1 MTSPPTHYTR
11 CPGCQ
16 TVFRVS
22 AAQLAL
28 REGQVRCG
36 NCLAVF
42 DANRE
47 RVALAGAE
55 PPQEPEVAG
64 TAPEPAA
71 ESVVIDDAETPVADI
86 TEAHAPATETVAT
99 EWEPNEASPGETAE
113 TEAAETQTAA
123 AGTAAT
129 ETTAIENT
137 AIENTA
143 TETAAIESTESPTRI
158 DEGGL
163 RSERFQWK
171 PRKSLRERPKALY
184 ASAIVLL
191 LVALAAQ
198 ALFEYRNA
206 IAARAPFMR
215 PVLES
220 ACAAFG
226 CTVEPLRDAA
236 ALSIDAS
243 DLRGDPAH
251 RGLLKLS
258 ATIRNRASYPIAWPY
273 LELTLT
279 DSSDRVVARRAFP
292 PDEYAGSASGVARG
306 LPPNGEEVVTL
317 FLDASA
323 TSQSGY
329 RLYLFYP

>member
-1 MTSPPTHYTR
+1 MTSPSTHYAR

-36 NCLAVF
+36 TCRAVF

-47 RVALAGAE
+47 RVGPDSPRAE
-55 PPQEPEVAG
+55 EPDEPEQLAADETAVTLSAAETSEEVEPADVAEDPI
-64 TAPEPAA
+64 AESAVDEEVEKPAADVVEPEP
-71 ESVVIDDAETPVADI
+71 S
-86 TEAHAPATETVAT
+86 ATENIA
-99 EWEPNEASPGETAE
+99 
-113 TEAAETQTAA
+113 TEAAASESPPSE
-123 AGTAAT
+123 TAAT
-129 ETTAIENT
+129 
-137 AIENTA
+137 
-143 TETAAIESTESPTRI
+143 ESTESPIPI

-184 ASAIVLL
+184 TTAIVLL
-191 LVALAAQ
+191 LVALAVQ
-198 ALFEYRNA
+198 ALLEYRDA
-206 IAARAPFMR
+206 IAARAPFTR
-215 PVLES
+215 PALES
-220 ACAAFG
+220 ACAIFG
-226 CTVEPLRDAA
+226 CTVEPLRDAG

-258 ATIRNRASYPIAWPY
+258 ATIRNRAPYPIAWPY

-279 DSSDRVVARRAFP
+279 DSSDRVVARRALP
-292 PDEYAGSASGVARG
+292 PSEYVSTASGASRG

>member
-1 MTSPPTHYTR
+1 MTSPSTHYAR

-22 AAQLAL
+22 EAQLAL

-36 NCLAVF
+36 TCRAVF
-42 DANRE
+42 DANKE
-47 RVALAGAE
+47 RVGADSSRAEAPDEQEPLAADETAVTLSTAE
-55 PPQEPEVAG
+55 PSEEAETPEIVEEPV
-64 TAPEPAA
+64 A
-71 ESVVIDDAETPVADI
+71 ESVVHDETETPAADVVETEPSATESATPESTANESPIRIDD
-86 TEAHAPATETVAT
+86 
-99 EWEPNEASPGETAE
+99 
-113 TEAAETQTAA
+113 
-123 AGTAAT
+123 
-129 ETTAIENT
+129 
-137 AIENTA
+137 
-143 TETAAIESTESPTRI
+143 
-158 DEGGL
+158 GGL
-163 RSERFQWK
+163 PSERFEWK
-171 PRKSLRERPKALY
+171 PRKSLRERPKAVY
-184 ASAIVLL
+184 TTAIVLL

-198 ALFEYRNA
+198 ALFEYRDA

-215 PVLES
+215 PVLDS
-220 ACAAFG
+220 ACAIFG

-279 DSSDRVVARRAFP
+279 DSSDRVVARRALP
-292 PDEYAGSASGVARG
+292 PSDYVNGTSNVSRG

>member
-1 MTSPPTHYTR
+1 MTPPATHYAR

-22 AAQLAL
+22 EAQLAL

-36 NCLAVF
+36 NCRAVF

-47 RVALAGAE
+47 RVAQEAE
-55 PPQEPEVAG
+55 AIAEVPDPVEPADIVE
-64 TAPEPAA
+64 EPAA
-71 ESVVIDDAETPVADI
+71 ENALDD
-86 TEAHAPATETVAT
+86 
-99 EWEPNEASPGETAE
+99 
-113 TEAAETQTAA
+113 
-123 AGTAAT
+123 AAT
-129 ETTAIENT
+129 ETADPVE
-137 AIENTA
+137 AVPLV
-143 TETAAIESTESPTRI
+143 ETAPPLEAAAPIEAAPPAETAPQAESVESPIRI
-158 DEGGL
+158 DESGL
-163 RSERFQWK
+163 RSERFQWQ
-171 PRKSLRERPKALY
+171 PRKPLRERPQALY
-184 ASAIVLL
+184 TAAIVVL

-198 ALFEYRNA
+198 ALFEYPDSM
-206 IAARAPFMR
+206 AARAPFMR
-215 PVLES
+215 PLLES
-220 ACAAFG
+220 VCAVFG
-226 CTVEPLRDAA
+226 CSVEPLRDAG

-251 RGLLKLS
+251 RGFLKLS

-292 PDEYAGSASGVARG
+292 PDEYAASATRARG

>member
-1 MTSPPTHYTR
+1 MTSPSTHYAR

-22 AAQLAL
+22 EAQLAL
-28 REGQVRCG
+28 RDGQVRCG
-36 NCLAVF
+36 TCRAVF

-47 RVALAGAE
+47 RVGPDSPRSDEADEQEPLAAEETAVALSTADVSEEAE
-55 PPQEPEVAG
+55 PADIAQEPI
-64 TAPEPAA
+64 A
-71 ESVVIDDAETPVADI
+71 ESVIDDDVETPT
-86 TEAHAPATETVAT
+86 TEVVEAQSSTTET
-99 EWEPNEASPGETAE
+99 
-113 TEAAETQTAA
+113 
-123 AGTAAT
+123 
-129 ETTAIENT
+129 I
-137 AIENTA
+137 A
-143 TETAAIESTESPTRI
+143 TETAAAEIKTAANQSETAAAESTESPIRI
-158 DEGGL
+158 DDGGL

-184 ASAIVLL
+184 VAAIVLL
-191 LVALAAQ
+191 LAALAAQ
-198 ALFEYRNA
+198 TLFEYRDA

-220 ACAAFG
+220 ACAIFG
-226 CTVEPLRDAA
+226 CGVEPLRDAT

-258 ATIRNRASYPIAWPY
+258 ATIRNRASYAIAWPY

-279 DSSDRVVARRAFP
+279 DSSDRVVARRALAP
-292 PDEYAGSASGVARG
+292 SEYVNSATGASRG

>member
-1 MTSPPTHYTR
+1 MTSPSTHYAR

-22 AAQLAL
+22 EAQLAL

-36 NCLAVF
+36 TCRAVF
-42 DANRE
+42 DANKE
-47 RVALAGAE
+47 RVGADSSRAEAPDEQKPLAADETAVTLSTAE
-55 PPQEPEVAG
+55 PSEEAETPEIV
-64 TAPEPAA
+64 EELVA
-71 ESVVIDDAETPVADI
+71 ESVVHDEAEAPAADVVETEPSATESAAPESTAHESPIRIDD
-86 TEAHAPATETVAT
+86 
-99 EWEPNEASPGETAE
+99 
-113 TEAAETQTAA
+113 
-123 AGTAAT
+123 
-129 ETTAIENT
+129 
-137 AIENTA
+137 
-143 TETAAIESTESPTRI
+143 
-158 DEGGL
+158 GGL
-163 RSERFQWK
+163 RSERFEWK
-171 PRKSLRERPKALY
+171 PRKSLRERPKAVY
-184 ASAIVLL
+184 TTATVLL
-191 LVALAAQ
+191 LVGLAAQ
-198 ALFEYRNA
+198 ALFEYRDA

-215 PVLES
+215 PVLDS
-220 ACAAFG
+220 ACAIFG
-226 CTVEPLRDAA
+226 CTVEPLRDTA

-279 DSSDRVVARRAFP
+279 DSSDRVVARRALAP
-292 PDEYAGSASGVARG
+292 SEYVNSATGASRG

>member
-1 MTSPPTHYTR
+1 MTSPSTHYAR

-22 AAQLAL
+22 DAQLAL

-36 NCLAVF
+36 TCRAVF
-42 DANRE
+42 DANKE
-47 RVALAGAE
+47 RVGPDSPRPEETHEQDALAADEIAVALSTEAPDKAGSEDIAE
-55 PPQEPEVAG
+55 ESV
-64 TAPEPAA
+64 A
-71 ESVVIDDAETPVADI
+71 ESVAHDGAEAPPADVADVD
-86 TEAHAPATETVAT
+86 TPATEAV
-99 EWEPNEASPGETAE
+99 
-113 TEAAETQTAA
+113 
-123 AGTAAT
+123 
-129 ETTAIENT
+129 
-137 AIENTA
+137 A
-143 TETAAIESTESPTRI
+143 TETAAPESAAPESPIRI

-163 RSERFQWK
+163 PSERFQWK
-171 PRKSLRERPKALY
+171 PRKPLRERPRALY
-184 ASAIVLL
+184 TAAIVLL
-191 LVALAAQ
+191 LMALAAQ
-198 ALFEYRNA
+198 ALFEYRDA
-206 IAARAPFMR
+206 IAARAPFTR
-215 PVLES
+215 PVFES
-220 ACAAFG
+220 ACAIFG
-226 CTVEPLRDAA
+226 CAVGPLRDAA

-279 DSSDRVVARRAFP
+279 DSSDRVVARRALAP
-292 PDEYAGSASGVARG
+292 SEYVNTAAGASRG

>member
-1 MTSPPTHYTR
+1 MTSPSTHYAR
-11 CPGCQ
+11 CPGCR

-22 AAQLAL
+22 EAQLAL

-36 NCLAVF
+36 TCRAVF
-42 DANRE
+42 DANKE
-47 RVALAGAE
+47 RVGLDSPRAGEPDEQEQRAADETAVTPSTAE
-55 PPQEPEVAG
+55 
-64 TAPEPAA
+64 APEGAQPPDIWEEPVA
-71 ESVVIDDAETPVADI
+71 ESVVHDDAETAAADAVDS
-86 TEAHAPATETVAT
+86 EPSATAT
-99 EWEPNEASPGETAE
+99 L
-113 TEAAETQTAA
+113 AAETDANESA
-123 AGTAAT
+123 TAAT
-129 ETTAIENT
+129 E
-137 AIENTA
+137 
-143 TETAAIESTESPTRI
+143 STEPPIRI
-158 DEGGL
+158 DDGGS

-184 ASAIVLL
+184 TAAIVLL

-198 ALFEYRNA
+198 ALFEYRDA
-206 IAARAPFMR
+206 IAARARFTR

-220 ACAAFG
+220 ACAIFG

-279 DSSDRVVARRAFP
+279 DSSDRVVARRALAP
-292 PDEYAGSASGVARG
+292 SEYVNTASGASPG

-317 FLDASA
+317 FLDATG

>member
-1 MTSPPTHYTR
+1 MTSPSTHYAR

-22 AAQLAL
+22 EAQLAL
-28 REGQVRCG
+28 RDGQVRCG
-36 NCLAVF
+36 TCRAVF
-42 DANRE
+42 DANKE
-47 RVALAGAE
+47 RVGTDSPRTEEPHEPGQLAADETAVTLSTAETSDEAE
-55 PPQEPEVAG
+55 PADIAQEAIG
-64 TAPEPAA
+64 
-71 ESVVIDDAETPVADI
+71 ESVVDDDVETPPADVV
-86 TEAHAPATETVAT
+86 EAEPSATETL
-99 EWEPNEASPGETAE
+99 
-113 TEAAETQTAA
+113 
-123 AGTAAT
+123 
-129 ETTAIENT
+129 
-137 AIENTA
+137 A
-143 TETAAIESTESPTRI
+143 TETAATGSSPTETAATESTESPIPI
-158 DEGGL
+158 DDVGL

-184 ASAIVLL
+184 AAAIVVLL
-191 LVALAAQ
+191 LALAAQ
-198 ALFEYRNA
+198 ALLEYRDA

-220 ACAAFG
+220 ACAIFG

-258 ATIRNRASYPIAWPY
+258 ATIRNRAPYPIAWPY

-279 DSSDRVVARRAFP
+279 DSSDRVVARRALAP
-292 PDEYAGSASGVARG
+292 SEYVKTASNTSRG

>member
-1 MTSPPTHYTR
+1 MTSPSTHYAR

-36 NCLAVF
+36 TCRAVF
-42 DANRE
+42 DANKE
-47 RVALAGAE
+47 RVGTDSPRAE
-55 PPQEPEVAG
+55 EPDEPEQL
-64 TAPEPAA
+64 AA
-71 ESVVIDDAETPVADI
+71 D
-86 TEAHAPATETVAT
+86 
-99 EWEPNEASPGETAE
+99 ETAV
-113 TEAAETQTAA
+113 TLSAAETSEEVEPTSIAEDPIAESAVDEEVERPAA
-123 AGTAAT
+123 DVDET
-129 ETTAIENT
+129 ESSA
-137 AIENTA
+137 TA
-143 TETAAIESTESPTRI
+143 TESTESPIPI
-158 DEGGL
+158 DDGGL

-184 ASAIVLL
+184 TTAIVLL

-198 ALFEYRNA
+198 ALFEYRDA
-206 IAARAPFMR
+206 IAARAPFTR
-215 PVLES
+215 PVFES
-220 ACAAFG
+220 ACAIFG

-279 DSSDRVVARRAFP
+279 DSSDRVVARRALAP
-292 PDEYAGSASGVARG
+292 SEYVNTASGASRG

>member
-1 MTSPPTHYTR
+1 MTSPSTHYAR

-22 AAQLAL
+22 EAQLAL
-28 REGQVRCG
+28 RDGQVRCG
-36 NCLAVF
+36 SCRAVF
-42 DANRE
+42 DANKE
-47 RVALAGAE
+47 RVATDSPRAEEPDEPEQLAADETAGTLSTAETSEEVEPADDAQDPIAGSVVEAE
-55 PPQEPEVAG
+55 PSE
-64 TAPEPAA
+64 
-71 ESVVIDDAETPVADI
+71 AETI
-86 TEAHAPATETVAT
+86 ATETVAS
-99 EWEPNEASPGETAE
+99 ESETVAPK
-113 TEAAETQTAA
+113 AA
-123 AGTAAT
+123 AP
-129 ETTAIENT
+129 
-137 AIENTA
+137 
-143 TETAAIESTESPTRI
+143 ESTESPIPI
-158 DEGGL
+158 DDGGS

-184 ASAIVLL
+184 TTAIVLL
-191 LVALAAQ
+191 LAALAAQ
-198 ALFEYRNA
+198 ALFEYRDA
-206 IAARAPFMR
+206 IAARAPFTR

-220 ACAAFG
+220 ACAVVG

-243 DLRGDPAH
+243 DLRNDPAH

-279 DSSDRVVARRAFP
+279 DSSDRVVARRALAP
-292 PDEYAGSASGVARG
+292 SEYVNTASNTSRG